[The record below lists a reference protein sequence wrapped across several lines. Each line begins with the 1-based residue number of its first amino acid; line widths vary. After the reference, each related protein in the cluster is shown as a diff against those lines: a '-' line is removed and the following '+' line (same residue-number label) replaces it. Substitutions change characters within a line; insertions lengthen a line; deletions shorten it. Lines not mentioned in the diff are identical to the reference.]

1 MKHLLRV
8 PFLLATS
15 YLFVAAAIA
24 QQREEPRTLFGDA
37 DITGGFIS
45 LAPKYTNVLGDYALL
60 ANVSGGIILNDRW
73 NIGATFATS
82 GTVIKNPL
90 YEELLRTRSTAVLDG
105 LEFRYGYA
113 GVLVE
118 PVLQPRSVVHLKLPV
133 AIGFGWAAY
142 SYPSGNNSSSDN
154 STNQRTR
161 TDGQSFVV
169 IEPGAELEVNIV
181 KSFRL
186 GVGGSYIYTT
196 DLELP
201 ATPKDALRNVTAR
214 CSLTFVFGSSNDVRN

>member
-1 MKHLLRV
+1 
-8 PFLLATS
+8 LA
-15 YLFVAAAIA
+15 
-24 QQREEPRTLFGDA
+24 QDREEPRTLFGEA
-37 DITGGFIS
+37 DITGGFIGV
-45 LAPKYTNVLGDYALL
+45 APKFTNVLGDYALL
-60 ANVSGGIILNDRW
+60 TNVSGGIILNDRW
-73 NIGATFATS
+73 NIGATFAVS

-113 GVLVE
+113 GLLVE

-133 AIGFGWAAY
+133 AIGFGWASY
-142 SYPSGNNSSSDN
+142 SYPTGNGNSSDN
-154 STNQRTR
+154 GTQRRTR

-169 IEPGAELEVNIV
+169 IEPGAELEVSIV
-181 KSFRL
+181 KAFRL

-214 CSLTFVFGSSNDVRN
+214 CSLTFVFGSSSEVRN